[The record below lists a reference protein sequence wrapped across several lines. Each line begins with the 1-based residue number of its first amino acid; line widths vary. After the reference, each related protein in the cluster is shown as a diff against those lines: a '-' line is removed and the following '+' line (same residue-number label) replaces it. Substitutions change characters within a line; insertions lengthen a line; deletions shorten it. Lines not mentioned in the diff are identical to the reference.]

1 MRDEQIKSEKKAGFY
16 FRSYLKTQTLGFLDF
31 KIDQVL
37 MYLLGVTVFSLGA
50 KFFIVSQLGTDP
62 LDVLI
67 ISIDKQLGLGMG
79 VCSGIVSVLFLTW
92 WTLWNKKLPPISP
105 FITTTLTGLLIDLW
119 TFLGMGDYLTA
130 RLNGYAMLAIGL
142 ILCAYSSALIIMSG
156 IGIRIMDLVV
166 LTMVSKWSWSFT
178 KAKMII
184 EIGIFSI
191 GWLWGG
197 PFGVGTI
204 AFLLVIGPLIQPFMN
219 MNAKRLS
226 LKNYGLANTSAAF

>member
-1 MRDEQIKSEKKAGFY
+1 MRDERVNLEGTSGFH
-16 FRSYLKTQTLGFLDF
+16 FRSYLKTQALGFLDF
-31 KIDQVL
+31 KNDQIL
-37 MYLLGVTVFSLGA
+37 MYLLGVAVFSLGA
-50 KFFIVSQLGTDP
+50 KFFIVSHLGTDP

-67 ISIDKQLGLGMG
+67 ISIDKQLGFGMG
-79 VCSGIVSVLFLTW
+79 VCSGIVSVFFLTW
-92 WTLWNKKLPPISP
+92 WTVWNRKYPPISP

-119 TFLGMGDYLTA
+119 TFLGMGDYLIT
-130 RLNGYAMLAIGL
+130 RLNSYAMLTIGL

-184 EIGIFSI
+184 EVGIFSI
-191 GWLWGG
+191 GWLLGG

-219 MNAKRLS
+219 MNAKQLS
-226 LKNYGLANTSAAF
+226 LKNYGLVNTPAAY